1 MEGPGP
7 CGLQVG
13 KGVGQGPQGFLI
25 LPCKGEERQGAGL
38 PSEVLSLDCPTFL
51 LVCGGGRG
59 VGRDRSPW
67 LSVGLFIWGNVWYVW
82 YLGVY
87 FPGCSWVP
95 GVEIWLFLAVGE
107 GPSGPGQGSYFK
119 PAYQQLT
126 HALKHLHTAPHLVQV
141 SFYAEFCPRVLRL
154 GVPWTALSLPSCLT

>member
-1 MEGPGP
+1 MLVGGPGP
-7 CGLQVG
+7 CRLQVG

-25 LPCKGEERQGAGL
+25 PPCRGGKRHRGSGLILAGL

-51 LVCGGGRG
+51 LVCGGSRG

-95 GVEIWLFLAVGE
+95 GVEIWLFLQWGRAPLGLA
-107 GPSGPGQGSYFK
+107 GALTSGL
-119 PAYQQLT
+119 LT
-126 HALKHLHTAPHLVQV
+126 NSSHMP
-141 SFYAEFCPRVLRL
+141 
-154 GVPWTALSLPSCLT
+154 